1 MERPTVACIAMVMTN
16 ILQLLVLGNI
26 ILYGM
31 SQLMVQYRYRV
42 VSGASLNHILIKMTN
57 RLYFPTML
65 DEVLRWI
72 MMTHIIIMGFEHIN
86 SLSLKR
92 Y

>member
-31 SQLMVQYRYRV
+31 SQLMVQYRYQV

-57 RLYFPTML
+57 R
-65 DEVLRWI
+65 
-72 MMTHIIIMGFEHIN
+72 
-86 SLSLKR
+86 
-92 Y
+92 